1 MDIYFSLII
10 GIFLL
15 LVQVIKFRFS
25 PFIALLTSSI
35 AIGLLSGLDGE
46 IIINN
51 IQEGMGSTLGYI
63 AVIVGLGAMFGAIL
77 ESTGGAKQI
86 TNYLL
91 SKFGEKKSQWA
102 LLTSGFF
109 IAIPVFFDVAFILLL
124 PVIYSLQKSQIN
136 LWFIM
141 HFHFLLV

>member
-63 AVIVGLGAMFGAIL
+63 AVIVGLGAMFGAI
-77 ESTGGAKQI
+77 
-86 TNYLL
+86 
-91 SKFGEKKSQWA
+91 F
-102 LLTSGFF
+102 
-109 IAIPVFFDVAFILLL
+109 
-124 PVIYSLQKSQIN
+124 
-136 LWFIM
+136 
-141 HFHFLLV
+141 